1 MTDTPAHAEPTEDH
15 PTRPLNFTR
24 LDEAIMRE
32 RATSLYT
39 CLDARRSVRFFSD
52 APVPLDVLRTAIHT
66 AGTAPG
72 PRDCVVVDLAVGICD
87 CARIDAQAAGSAIGS
102 HYLGARRYI

>member
-24 LDEAIMRE
+24 LDEAVMRE

-66 AGTAPG
+66 AGTAPSG
-72 PRDCVVVDLAVGICD
+72 AHKQPWTFALVQIRRSSERFAWLLKPKS
-87 CARIDAQAAGSAIGS
+87 ARPTTTA
-102 HYLGARRYI
+102 